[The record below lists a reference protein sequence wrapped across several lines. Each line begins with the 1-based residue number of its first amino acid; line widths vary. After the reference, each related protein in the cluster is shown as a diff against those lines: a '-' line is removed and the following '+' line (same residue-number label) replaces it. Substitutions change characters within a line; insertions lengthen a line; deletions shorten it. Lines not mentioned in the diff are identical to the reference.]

1 MEKLSNSTLSI
12 QVSPLG
18 AELQSIQK
26 EGKEYLW
33 HGDAQFWDRR
43 SPVLF
48 PLVGRV
54 WGDEFRHK
62 GESYP
67 IGQHGF
73 ARDMEFQLVVQKENE
88 LLYKLE
94 STPETEARFP
104 FPFTLWIGY
113 KIEANQLEVTWKVE
127 NPGTEELPFQ
137 IGAHPAFNLP
147 SFDEDTKERA
157 YFRFLPE
164 RELNYVIPVE
174 KGCVSP
180 TLYPLTLEEGWMPI
194 TSDTFECDTYVFTDS
209 QVKEIALYN
218 KEKKPYLRMQ
228 FDAPLLG
235 LWAPT
240 NSRPDCPFVCIEPW
254 YGCCDEVGYNGD
266 FRDRKWMQHLAP
278 QESFETSYT
287 IIID

>member
-1 MEKLSNSTLSI
+1 MEKLSNSALTI
-12 QVSPLG
+12 QVAAHG

-26 EGKEYLW
+26 NGMEYLW

-54 WGDEFRHK
+54 WGDVFRHK
-62 GESYP
+62 GGSYP

-73 ARDMEFQLVVQKENE
+73 ARDMVFELVSKTETE
-88 LLYKLE
+88 LLYRLE
-94 STPETEARFP
+94 STPETLAKFP
-104 FPFTLWIGY
+104 FSFVLWIGY
-113 KIEANQLEVTWKVE
+113 KLEDNKLIVTWKVE
-127 NPGTEELPFQ
+127 NPGTEELFFQ

-147 SFDEDTKERA
+147 DFDLESTERG

-164 RELNYVIPVE
+164 REFNYVIPTE
-174 KGCVSP
+174 GGCVSP
-180 TLYPLTLEEGWMPI
+180 TRYPLPLADGWMPI
-194 TSDTFECDTYVFTDS
+194 TAKTFECDTYVLTDS
-209 QVKEIALYN
+209 QVKEVTLYD
-218 KEKKPYLRMQ
+218 KQKKPYLSVQ

-254 YGCCDEVGYNGD
+254 YGCCDEVGFNGE
-266 FRDRKWMQHLAP
+266 FTERKWMQRLATK
-278 QESFETSYT
+278 EIFETSYT
-287 IIID
+287 IVIA